1 MSLSELSIKR
11 PTFVVVIFTV
21 LAFLGAI
28 SYSSLRYE
36 MMPNIDFPIF
46 IVVTIYPGAAPSEVE
61 NSVSKVMEGTLSGVA
76 GVDYLRSM
84 SRENASIV
92 IVMLKQGTDVD
103 VALNEASRLAGSAK
117 TELPDEVYD
126 PMVIK
131 INMNAMPV
139 MTLAVRADKISA
151 TDLYDLLNYRLLP
164 EFSSILGVGEVSM
177 QAASQREIQVNVDPA
192 KLQAQTLSLLQ
203 VVNTVKTNNMSF
215 PTGNI
220 KTDSLTSSIRLSAR
234 YSEVGDIGNTVIK
247 RNMDGTLLKVA
258 DVAEVVDAIKDVNGF
273 YRLDGQ
279 SAVGLYITKQD
290 DANTVE
296 VANLVKAKMK
306 EMEKHYEKQGLKFG
320 IAMDGSTI
328 IRNAANSV
336 TFDLLLAVIFVTILM
351 IFFLHSLRNGI
362 IVMIAV
368 PLSLITTFIGLAV
381 MDFTLNIVTLLALS
395 LIIGTLV
402 DDAIVVLENIYRHME
417 MGKNAVQASIDGIK
431 EIGLSVVSMTL
442 VLLVVFL
449 PVSIAPGILRPVLQA
464 FALTIVISVAISLL
478 VAFTA
483 VPLMT
488 SSFGKLTKIE
498 NKGFWSSVV
507 HGFEDLVSLLHRAI
521 MSILHWALNHR
532 IVALFISGLLFIIS
546 LLLLPIPKIGLGYI
560 GFEMVANGDNDGV
573 SATLEFVKD
582 ISVTQNNEITRQIEN
597 DILQMPEVTSVY
609 AGVGAN
615 SSAFGSGGAFQTNIG
630 IKLVDKGLRTRSS
643 EAFAADLE
651 RFINGKYA
659 GVKAIVKADEMMGG
673 GGGNMNAPVQIV
685 LQSSD
690 RETMLAFA
698 NTMVDTLSRIEGIR
712 NMKLSSD
719 MGAPEVVVDIDREK
733 MARHGLDLGSVG
745 GTLQYAFAGD
755 QTAKLL
761 KGDYQYDINI
771 RFDDFD
777 RRSAEDVGNVTIL
790 SQLGA
795 PVKLKQIADITE
807 GTGPNVMERYGRIPS
822 ITLQGN
828 IEGRSIGEIGVDLRK
843 KLEQKLK
850 EHPDITYQVEGQL
863 KNQADAFNALF
874 IALFASIF
882 LVYLVMVALYESYLY
897 PFVVLFSIPF
907 SIIGALW
914 ILAITGNNL
923 SIFTLLG
930 IIMLVGLVTKNA
942 ILVVDFTNQIKKE
955 KNSVYK
961 ALVEAVE
968 IRFRPILMTAMSCIV
983 GMLPI
988 ALGSGAG
995 SEWKKGIGWV
1005 IIGGMTSSMFLSLIV
1020 VPVIYS
1026 LLEST
1031 KIWTK
1036 RRLGMLPKDAKF
1048 E

>member
-21 LAFLGAI
+21 LAFLGGI
-28 SYSSLRYE
+28 SYNSLRYE
-36 MMPNIDFPIF
+36 MMPNIDLPLF

-61 NSVSKVMEGTLSGVA
+61 NSVSKVLEGTFSSVQ

-92 IVMLKQGTDVD
+92 IVMLKQGTNID
-103 VALNEASRLAGSAK
+103 VALNDASRLANSAK

-126 PMVIK
+126 PMIIK

-139 MTLAVRADKISA
+139 MNLAVRADKISA
-151 TDLYDLLNYRLLP
+151 TDLYDLLNYRIMP

-192 KLQAQTLSLLQ
+192 KLQAQNLSHLQ

-220 KTDSLTSSIRLSAR
+220 TTDSLTSSIRLSAR
-234 YSEVGDIGNTVIK
+234 YTDVADIGNTVIK
-247 RNMDGTLLKVA
+247 RNADGSLLKVS

-279 SAVGLYITKQD
+279 PAVGMYITKQD

-296 VANLVKAKMK
+296 VADLVKAKAK
-306 EMEKHYEKQGLKFG
+306 ELEKRYEEQGLKFG
-320 IAMDGSTI
+320 IAMDGSII

-336 TFDLLLAVIFVTILM
+336 TFDLLLAVVFVTILM

-362 IVMIAV
+362 IVMVAV

-417 MGKNAVQASIDGIK
+417 MGKNALNASIDGIK

-449 PVSIAPGILRPVLQA
+449 PVSVAPGMLRPVLQA

-498 NKGFWSSVV
+498 NKGVWGGLI
-507 HGFEDLVSLLHRAI
+507 HGFEGIVDWLHGII
-521 MSILHWALNHR
+521 MSVLHWALDHR
-532 IVALFISGLLFIIS
+532 ITALILSILLFVISVALV
-546 LLLLPIPKIGLGYI
+546 PLGYI
-560 GFEMVANGDNDGV
+560 GSEMVANGDNDGV

-582 ISVTQNNEITRQIEN
+582 ISVLQNNEITRQIEN
-597 DILQMPEVTSVY
+597 DILQMKEVTSVY

-630 IKLVDKGLRTRSS
+630 IKLVDKSLRARSS
-643 EAFAADLE
+643 ESFAADLE

-673 GGGNMNAPVQIV
+673 GGGSMNAPVQIV

-698 NTMVDTLSRIEGIR
+698 NTMLDTLSKIKGMRS
-712 NMKLSSD
+712 MKLSSD

-777 RRSAEDVGNVTIL
+777 RRNAEDVGNLTIL

-795 PVKLKQIADITE
+795 PVKLKQVADITE

-822 ITLQGN
+822 ITFQGYT
-828 IEGRSIGEIGVDLRK
+828 EGRSIGDIGKDLEA
-843 KLEQKLK
+843 KLQEKLK
-850 EHPDITYQVEGQL
+850 DYPDITYQVEGQL
-863 KNQADAFNALF
+863 KNQADAFSALF
-874 IALFASIF
+874 IALFTSIF

-907 SIIGALW
+907 SVIGALW

-942 ILVVDFTNQIKKE
+942 ILVVDFANQIKKE

-968 IRFRPILMTAMSCIV
+968 IRYRPILMTALSCIV
-983 GMLPI
+983 GMIPI

-1020 VPVIYS
+1020 VPVVYS

-1036 RRLGMLPKDAKF
+1036 RKLGMLPKDAKF